1 MAQAD
6 QSSIDKSLP
15 PEGLTLGE
23 IVERMI
29 SREAWDFITVMLGD
43 RPNGH
48 PRQLAYFKITPE
60 ALTYLEPD
68 SLGAD
73 ATRAC
78 LPILDWW
85 NSGAWIAKGR
95 RGSPIEPAVEIPPP
109 ATGYQ
114 LIVKS
119 LARST
124 MIEPGSDRKKLIYDL
139 RFYSPITQTPDPTK
153 TTASSSDPAPAAA
166 APSALSDDPDPFRT
180 GEPGRPNYSEYVLE
194 EAKYRI
200 RTGQVVPARRGKAKF
215 ALGLWGWW
223 ESVRPGL
230 NAPAFK
236 TSAHIE
242 NIVRDIWNDALSANP
257 RKLPAKK

>member
-1 MAQAD
+1 MAPAD

-15 PEGLTLGE
+15 PEGRTLGE

-43 RPNGH
+43 RASGH
-48 PRQLAYFKITPE
+48 WRQLVYFKITPE

-95 RGSPIEPAVEIPPP
+95 RGSPIESPVEIPPP

-119 LARST
+119 LARSI

-153 TTASSSDPAPAAA
+153 TTASSSDTH
-166 APSALSDDPDPFRT
+166 SDDPFRT
-180 GEPGRPNYSEYVLE
+180 GEPGRPGYSDLILE

-200 RTGQVVPARRGKAKF
+200 RTGQVVPTRRGLAKF
-215 ALGLWGWW
+215 ADSLRSWW
-223 ESVRPGL
+223 EGVRHDL
-230 NAPAFK
+230 KAPAFK
-236 TSAHIE
+236 TATIE
-242 NIVRDIWNDALSANP
+242 NIVRDIWNAALAANP
-257 RKLPAKK
+257 TKLPAKK